1 MTVEGITLTPAMIDN
16 IKWLQDNPGVMND
29 HLNKFDQVIA
39 YILKLKLC
47 IYVVN
52 IEQHFIFV
60 NSSITFLYMNMVHFI
75 CHSSMDMLFSK
86 QLNCIYLGLL

>member
-39 YILKLKLC
+39 YIANENDSADQETAAKALKLISMLC
-47 IYVVN
+47 YIKGIYQTL
-52 IEQHFIFV
+52 EG
-60 NSSITFLYMNMVHFI
+60 
-75 CHSSMDMLFSK
+75 K
-86 QLNCIYLGLL
+86 E

>member
-39 YILKLKLC
+39 YVANENDSADQETAAKALKLISMLC
-47 IYVVN
+47 YIKGIYQTL
-52 IEQHFIFV
+52 EGKE
-60 NSSITFLYMNMVHFI
+60 L
-75 CHSSMDMLFSK
+75 
-86 QLNCIYLGLL
+86 